1 MSAALH
7 LLLFV
12 VIQSFCLTHN
22 LPSTQS
28 TPTQGAAPSANSRAC
43 TLNPVLESN
52 SKSKPQKKSKHPL
65 APEPLPACLE
75 LKGESIEVQ
84 EFLQSVVRE
93 FQWRVG
99 ESHASEDTWSFVRYL
114 NEDDLGK
121 YADTKVLLEPVE
133 FTGGKVAVL
142 IRTQEVAD
150 GFVRVQ
156 VSAHF
161 QGNGKPTDKFSGQ
174 PATLWPLNSKGILEQ
189 ELIGA
194 LQTHFK
200 HAA

>member
-1 MSAALH
+1 MSAALR
-7 LLLFV
+7 LLLLAA
-12 VIQSFCLTHN
+12 IQTFFLANN
-22 LPSTQS
+22 LASIQNSPAQS
-28 TPTQGAAPSANSRAC
+28 TVASANSRAC
-43 TLNPVLESN
+43 TVNPVLGNN
-52 SKSKPQKKSKHPL
+52 SKSKPQKKSKQPV

-75 LKGESIEVQ
+75 LKGEPIEVQ

-99 ESHASEDTWSFVRYL
+99 ENHASEDTWSFVRYL
-114 NEDDLGK
+114 NDEELEE

-142 IRTQEVAD
+142 IRTQDLAD

-156 VSAHF
+156 ISARF
-161 QGNGKPTDKFSGQ
+161 QGNGKPTEKFSGQ
-174 PATLWPLNSKGILEQ
+174 PATLWPLNSKNILEQ

-194 LQTHFK
+194 LQTRFK